1 MQSFLQ
7 KYVLEIYFKF
17 INFLKDLKLVTKFKC
32 YNFFYKKNIYDYNY
46 LIFPSFS
53 HQIFLNNFYFIFWRE
68 KNEKAIK
75 I

>member
-7 KYVLEIYFKF
+7 KYALEIYFKF

-46 LIFPSFS
+46 LIFPS
-53 HQIFLNNFYFIFWRE
+53 LATKYF
-68 KNEKAIK
+68 
-75 I
+75 